1 MPTSARRRLADLAR
15 FVQDGAMAD
24 DLSPRG
30 ALLERVEH
38 YIYLATALIL
48 VVAAAALLV
57 VAVIEAAGEVIRGDV
72 SGALLH
78 LLDRA
83 LLVLMLA
90 EIIYT
95 VRSIARRRRLE
106 VEPFFIVAIIAAIRR
121 ILIITAEST
130 GNVNLQDPHFQAGMV
145 ELGLLALIVLALAGA
160 MRIIPGDPAEEP

>member
-1 MPTSARRRLADLAR
+1 MANEQGGLAAI
-15 FVQDGAMAD
+15 
-24 DLSPRG
+24 
-30 ALLERVEH
+30 LERGEH

-57 VAVIEAAGEVIRGDV
+57 VAVAEAGQQVLAGDYG
-72 SGALLH
+72 GALLQ

-95 VRSIARRRRLE
+95 VRSIAQRKRLE

-130 GNVNLQDPHFQAGMV
+130 TNVNLQDPHFQAALV
-145 ELGLLALIVLALAGA
+145 ELGLLAVIVLALAGA
-160 MRIIPGDPAEEP
+160 MRLIPEHAPEKL

>member
-1 MPTSARRRLADLAR
+1 
-15 FVQDGAMAD
+15 MAD
-24 DLSPRG
+24 RQRPSPFA
-30 ALLERVEH
+30 ALLERAEH

-48 VVAAAALLV
+48 VVAAAGLLV
-57 VAVIEAAGEVIRGDV
+57 FAAGEVVTEVTKGDY
-72 SGALLH
+72 SLALLQ

-95 VRSIARRRRLE
+95 VRSIARRHRLE

-130 GNVNLQDPHFQAGMV
+130 RNVNLADPKFQAALV
-145 ELGLLALIVLALAGA
+145 ELGLLAVIVLALAGA
-160 MRIIPGDPAEEP
+160 MRLVPKQRDDEELPDRVV